1 MFETNMYLAASNAA
15 QSGQQASS
23 TPMLITFA
31 LLFLVMYIFLIRPQS
46 KKQKA
51 VKNMLANIKNGDK
64 IVTIGGIYGTI
75 VTIKDTSVVLKVD
88 SNTEL
93 EVVRES
99 ISNVIPPADEVTKDK
114 EKSTQTTEQK
124 EQKSKSTKNN

>member
-75 VTIKDTSVVLKVD
+75 VNIKDTSVVLKVD

-99 ISNVIPPADEVTKDK
+99 ISNVIPPTDEVTKDK
-114 EKSTQTTEQK
+114 EKSTQTTEQT
-124 EQKSKSTKNN
+124 EQKSKSTKK

>member
-1 MFETNMYLAASNAA
+1 MFENNMYLAASGAA

-51 VKNMLANIKNGDK
+51 VKIMLANIKNGDK

-75 VTIKDTSVVLKVD
+75 VNVKERTVVLKVD

-99 ISNVIPPADEVTKDK
+99 ISNVISPTENEEKEQAKDK
-114 EKSTQTTEQK
+114 STAIDKKST
-124 EQKSKSTKNN
+124 TK